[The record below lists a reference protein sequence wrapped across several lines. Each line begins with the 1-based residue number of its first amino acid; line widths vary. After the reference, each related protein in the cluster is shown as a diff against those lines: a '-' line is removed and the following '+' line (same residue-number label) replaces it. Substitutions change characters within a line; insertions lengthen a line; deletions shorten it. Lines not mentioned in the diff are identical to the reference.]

1 MGAVWAGINEQ
12 SVFTVEGAGIDPV
25 MVRLGEDAQCFRGTI
40 AVAGRKPIRHL
51 VAVSAEVAKTPPGAD
66 PEGKRTVLCD
76 DDPTFIFYRI
86 AQRFGLPVAPEWA
99 GWFKEELRRRDTL
112 QPLVGVG
119 LGCSPV
125 LVTGTKKIFLNWIGR
140 ALRQKTHPVSGIK
153 RAGPL
158 ERGARILQLR
168 SDGGRAAKCAGASP
182 MIAKLLRRA
191 YPAQILAIMGLVR
204 RWQQARAGAVI
215 AECGTGKT
223 LISLGALYT
232 HAEGRRFTALAMVP
246 PHLVEKR
253 ARESFQ
259 TLPGVRVFLIDGLR
273 TPTSAKGHYGVNE
286 VKGAQRPDCAR
297 GVEGQPERAAPA
309 QVVSSAR
316 KHWDEICTSSAV
328 FVVGRDRA
336 KLGYFWRH
344 VSLIPTAAP
353 RGVTAASAVSRQRLQ
368 RYPLLRAY
376 SPSAQPTTTRRAAP
390 DSERNTTPRESRI
403 PLGEVELYSR
413 GVGQGTAIIVLHG
426 GSDFNTAISCPTWTA
441 SPIHSISSTT
451 ISGGVADPPIVCS
464 PKPLVSHRTSQIWR
478 R

>member
-286 VKGAQRPDCAR
+286 LKVRNGRIVR
-297 GVEGQPERAAPA
+297 EGLKASLSELRL
-309 QVVSSAR
+309 
-316 KHWDEICTSSAV
+316 TSRLLGSQAL
-328 FVVGRDRA
+328 GRDLHEFCRVRGGPRPGQA
-336 KLGYFWRH
+336 RLLLAACVVNPDSG
-344 VSLIPTAAP
+344 AP
-353 RGVTAASAVSRQRLQ
+353 RSNR
-368 RYPLLRAY
+368 
-376 SPSAQPTTTRRAAP
+376 
-390 DSERNTTPRESRI
+390 SERRFATTI
-403 PLGEVELYSR
+403 
-413 GVGQGTAIIVLHG
+413 
-426 GSDFNTAISCPTWTA
+426 TAISTTQGLFSERPTNY
-441 SPIHSISSTT
+441 HST
-451 ISGGVADPPIVCS
+451 GRA
-464 PKPLVSHRTSQIWR
+464 
-478 R
+478 